1 MVREDRFL
9 FEAAIFS
16 PLYLLNSRLSTTA
29 VKSTE
34 DSISLALTSPRSAE
48 KFPRSFRIVY
58 RDGLLGAGA

>member
-9 FEAAIFS
+9 FEAAIFRRY
-16 PLYLLNSRLSTTA
+16 YLLNSRLSTTA

-48 KFPRSFRIVY
+48 KFPRSFRIV
-58 RDGLLGAGA
+58 